1 MSKFLVVGCGGSG
14 SATQAYMLDQLRAH
28 QKKVTGSESL
38 PQEWQFVAID
48 VPVSPE
54 SGPDGLPNVR
64 ESNGAYVST
73 GQKQTY
79 ASFDRGLSQT
89 LGSSNNKALGEIA
102 TWASRTP
109 SAEQTPIDKGA
120 GQYRGIGRIL
130 TIQNL
135 GKIRSELENA
145 VNRINDAHGDESA
158 PLVFVISSMAG
169 GAGAS
174 MFLDVCRLLTTING
188 ISPANIAAF
197 MFTPEVFESLSP
209 DSRVGQ
215 WPNSLAMFGEAVA
228 AQFGSDPDHD
238 RRLYQAMGINEG
250 VQDVSVGRLIP
261 IGARMGANG
270 AKFGEGTPKAIY
282 RGIGKALSSLMTSKS
297 ALESFERFTM
307 GNRGGKSPD
316 RSVHG
321 WGDPQNPADDN
332 IPWGSM
338 GYAQLSLGRD
348 RYAEYAAQR
357 LAKQAFDRLLE
368 GHLDKAKPHQN
379 AAEQMEVLITDNHG
393 YFIGDIGLPMTM
405 AENNDEHKY
414 AAWFQDKFRAYFEDS
429 VQQMRAS
436 LRGSL
441 RPGDGEPLGQWRSEI
456 ENALADP
463 RLSWTMNDIV
473 GSGPITP
480 EQQSSGRGISYRAA
494 HRFADDFANSLIAEL
509 EKQLGKY
516 GIPYVEALV
525 EKLRL
530 AFSDRFLPVL
540 EYYHNEGL
548 NSDPMWKPARV
559 HELLQPLNGRGKVSG
574 SQQIISVIEEA
585 YVPQFSVYFRSALAG
600 QLRAVLSD
608 FDKDV
613 LAPLLREL
621 TAVHRDLTRAA
632 ETAPSKTKLSDV
644 TTNEPTAWP
653 REREDVPARFRGS
666 DNEVVVSRIE
676 DFKNHYEQQLV
687 ATQHSFERSV
697 TDLEGAASSAVREII
712 LGVWQTQGAEKAPRD
727 TLARQMD
734 ENQLVG
740 NRVGWVS
747 SRLVVDPS
755 GNAER
760 RSVGQARFDIKVRP
774 DDLLRRAR
782 SWVARPGL
790 AFQQFIDVDLRSY
803 ITEGG
808 PDYHDRLKRLADAF
822 TIATANARP
831 LAAVNPQ
838 VIGAAYNGDA
848 SVDYRLSF
856 SEIPF
861 LGLSDV
867 LDELKSVLI
876 RDNSLDKNT
885 TLENFS
891 SSSTLTDS
899 DSLERIEVFGAYPNY
914 SPIVFSSLLPEIA
927 DYWASLPGD
936 KGTFWNLRRARPL
949 ASALPVTT
957 EERQA
962 YVAGWLIGTV
972 IGRIF
977 IENKG
982 TPQARA
988 LIYSDRERQW
998 IPFPK
1003 QLLTPPLEFKASYD
1017 WMPAVIES
1025 VLLAYANVHNTAGGI
1040 ASSLRPYQALRGL
1053 WNDGQSGPTKG
1064 EINHSVVPLMANWL
1078 RDGWQPEAH
1087 GLPAAPDTPEERYE
1101 LLKSNFQKHL
1111 TLARDFV
1118 PSDSRGYVPGSSGQ
1132 EKPFADVTNRE
1143 HASMMP
1149 LYRDI
1154 APDVVKMVPELLNK
1168 LDEALE
1174 MSKRLADTGYG
1185 SGSLPGVPQFGAVD
1199 QSAPQ
1204 SPPTINL
1211 SGFGGSNNGSG
1222 DLI

>member
-28 QKKVTGSESL
+28 QKKLTGSESL

-48 VPVSPE
+48 VPVAPE

-64 ESNGAYVST
+64 ESHGSYVST

-89 LGSSNNKALGEIA
+89 LGSSTNKALGEIA
-102 TWASRTP
+102 TWASRNP
-109 SAEQTPIDKGA
+109 AAEQTPIDKGA

-145 VNRINDAHGDESA
+145 VNRINDAHGDDSA

-174 MFLDVCRLLTTING
+174 MVLDVCRLLTTIKG
-188 ISPANIAAF
+188 IQPANVAAF
-197 MFTPEVFESLSP
+197 LFTPEVFESLPP

-228 AQFGSDPDHD
+228 AQFGSDPEHD
-238 RRLYQAMGINEG
+238 RRLYRAMGINEG
-250 VQDVSVGRLIP
+250 IQDVSIGRLIP

-368 GHLDKAKPHQN
+368 GHLDKAKPHLN
-379 AAEQMEVLITDNHG
+379 SAEQMDTLITDNLP
-393 YFIGDIGLPMTM
+393 YFIGDIGLPRTM
-405 AENNDEHKY
+405 VDREQDERQYISWFEQTFY
-414 AAWFQDKFRAYFEDS
+414 APFGDA
-429 VQQMRAS
+429 VQQMRDA
-436 LRGSL
+436 LRGVL
-441 RPGDGEPLGQWRSEI
+441 RPGDGEPLDQWRSEV
-456 ENALADP
+456 ERTLSDP
-463 RLSWTMNDIV
+463 QLSWTMRDIA
-473 GSGPITP
+473 GSGVITP
-480 EQQSSGRGISYRAA
+480 EQQNNGRGVSYRAA
-494 HRFADDFANSLIAEL
+494 HAYADHFANSLIAEL
-509 EKQLGKY
+509 EKQLATY

-525 EKLRL
+525 EKLRQ

-540 EYYHNEGL
+540 DYYSNQGQ
-548 NSDPMWKPARV
+548 NADAMVQPARV
-559 HELLQPLNGRGKVSG
+559 RELLQPLNGRGKVSG
-574 SQQIISVIEEA
+574 SQQIITGIEEA
-585 YVPQFSVYFRSALAG
+585 YTQQFTDYFRFLLAG
-600 QLRAVLSD
+600 QLRAVLAD

-621 TAVHRDLTRAA
+621 TVVHRDLTRAA
-632 ETAPSKTKLSDV
+632 ETAPTKTKLSDV

-653 REREDVPARFRGS
+653 REREDVPSRFRGS

-676 DFKNHYEQQLV
+676 DFKHHYEQQLV
-687 ATQHSFERSV
+687 DTQHSFDKSV
-697 TDLEGAASSAVREII
+697 ADLTDATNAAVKEII
-712 LGVWQTQGAEKAPRD
+712 LGVWQTQGAEKAPKD

-734 ENQLVG
+734 DNQVMG

-747 SRLVVDPS
+747 NRLVVDPAGS
-755 GNAER
+755 RER
-760 RSVGQARFDIKVRP
+760 RSVNQARFDIKVRP

-782 SWVARPGL
+782 LWVGRPGL
-790 AFQQFIDVDLRSY
+790 AFQQFIDIDLRSY

-808 PDYHDRLKRLADAF
+808 PDYHDRLKRLVDAF
-822 TIATANARP
+822 TTATANARP
-831 LAAVNPQ
+831 LAAVDAQ
-838 VIGAAYNGDA
+838 VIGAAYNGDS

-876 RDNSLDKNT
+876 RDNSLDKAT

-891 SSSTLTDS
+891 GSSTLTDS
-899 DSLERIEVFGAYPNY
+899 DTLERIEVFGAYPNY

-949 ASALPVTT
+949 ASALPITN

-962 YVAGWLIGTV
+962 YVAGWLLGTV
-972 IGRIF
+972 TGRIF
-977 IENKG
+977 IENAG
-982 TPQARA
+982 QPQARA
-988 LIYSDRERQW
+988 LIFNDAEQQW
-998 IPFPK
+998 YPFPQ
-1003 QLLTPPLEFKASYD
+1003 QLLTPPRYFKATYD

-1025 VLLAYANVHNTAGGI
+1025 VLLAYANTHNTAGGVT
-1040 ASSLRPYQALRGL
+1040 SSLKPYQVLRSL
-1053 WNDGQSGPTKG
+1053 WDNGPTG
-1064 EINHSVVPLMANWL
+1064 PTTGAVEHSVVRLLANWL
-1078 RDGWQPEAH
+1078 RDGWQPEAQ
-1087 GLPAAPDTPEERYE
+1087 GAPPAPDTREERYE
-1101 LLKSNFQKHL
+1101 KFKTYLGQHL
-1111 TLARDFV
+1111 ALARNFV
-1118 PSDSRGYVPGSSGQ
+1118 PTDSRGYVPGSSHQ
-1132 EKPFADVTNRE
+1132 DKPFADVTSRDY
-1143 HASMMP
+1143 ASELP

-1154 APDVVKMVPELLNK
+1154 APDVVDMVPRLQRA

-1174 MSKRLADTGYG
+1174 ASSRPDYG
-1185 SGSLPGVPQFGAVD
+1185 QTSGPFSGVPQFGAVD
-1199 QSAPQ
+1199 PSASAP
-1204 SPPTINL
+1204 SPTIKL
-1211 SGFGGSNNGSG
+1211 PGLGGSDNGSG